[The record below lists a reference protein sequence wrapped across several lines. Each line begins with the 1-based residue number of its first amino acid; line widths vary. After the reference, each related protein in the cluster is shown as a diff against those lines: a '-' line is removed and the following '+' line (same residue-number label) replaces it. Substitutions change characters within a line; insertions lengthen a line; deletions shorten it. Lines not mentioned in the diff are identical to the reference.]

1 MSKKPE
7 KKPEAGAPMW
17 IVTFADLSTLMLTFF
32 VLLLSFAS
40 MDIVKF
46 REMLGSVKG
55 AFGVRVEGVGKPVPF
70 ISGEEVFDKEKD
82 TSSLSAE
89 AEAKLRETQTKL
101 DSLVMESKLKDNII
115 VMRRENA
122 LVIRIDGGVFFKPGA
137 SKMTKAGFRLL
148 KGLAEFLKRTD
159 HSVTVEGHT
168 DSIPIS
174 TKMFPS
180 NWELSGIRATTV
192 LRYLLTTGISNDR
205 LRAIGYSDTRPVA
218 DNDTPEGRGKNRRVE
233 FILKQITSPAAEE
246 APQG

>member
-1 MSKKPE
+1 MTKKPE
-7 KKPEAGAPMW
+7 KKRGAGAPMW

-40 MDIVKF
+40 MDIIKF

-55 AFGVRVEGVGKPVPF
+55 AFGVRVEGVGKAVPF
-70 ISGEEVFDKEKD
+70 ISGEEVFEKEDK
-82 TSSLSAE
+82 SSLSAE
-89 AEAKLRETQTKL
+89 AEAKLKETQTKL
-101 DSLVMESKLKDNII
+101 DSLVEESKLKDNIT

-122 LVIRIDGGVFFKPGA
+122 LVIRIDGGVFFKSGS
-137 SKMTKAGFRLL
+137 SKMTKEGFRLL
-148 KGLAEFLKRTD
+148 KGLAELLKRTD
-159 HSVTVEGHT
+159 HLLTVEGHT

-192 LRYLLTTGISNDR
+192 LRYLLTTGITNDR
-205 LRAIGYSDTRPVA
+205 LRAIGYADTRPVM
-218 DNDTPEGRGKNRRVE
+218 DNVTPEGRETNRRVE
-233 FILKQITSPAAEE
+233 FILKQITAPVAEE